1 MDLSVCKDIKVSI
14 KAPVKLDNNTSLLYD
29 DLRKSGYNLF
39 DEEDLFYT
47 DICSIYTSENGTD
60 ILLEDR
66 KKEIFSKNGNISL
79 CQSGCELVNYNSSQE
94 KAECQCLSQNEKK
107 EMISVYSDNQFNMR
121 NISDV
126 FFKSLKNSNFLVM
139 RCYKLAFNFTN
150 FIKNIGRFFMSII
163 LVFQLI
169 IFIIFCFIDFKNINK
184 YLVSI
189 LNIKM
194 NYIGNFKKK
203 SSTKRKSIKS
213 KKDSIKENVINNNN
227 TINNNNI
234 EENKINFPPKRRS
247 FASLKRSDSLFRKNE
262 RNVSIK
268 SLLSEEKYAIQKI
281 NNNEENKDNK
291 ENKQNKENKE
301 NKNININFIPINNI
315 NYRPKNNI
323 NNEIQ
328 VKRITKK
335 KTTKKLIKK
344 SKTYNKIFPNKK
356 GKSEKTNSKKDFIYK
371 NLNDQELNTL
381 EYKLAIKIDKRTYL
395 LYYWSLLK
403 RKNLILFTFYP
414 NDDYNLIT
422 LKISLF
428 LTSFSLY
435 MTINGFFFTDDTMHT
450 IYSNNGSYNLMYQI
464 PKIMY
469 SFLVSSVINIILRQL
484 SLSESNLIDIK
495 REKKIKKVKEDSKN
509 VIKYLKLRFLIFFVV
524 SYLLLFFFWYFITCF
539 CGVYTNTQI
548 ILIEDSLISFGV
560 SMLSPFGLCL
570 FPGFFRIQALKA
582 PKKDKNLMY
591 QISLYSALLI

>member
-1 MDLSVCKDIKVSI
+1 M
-14 KAPVKLDNNTSLLYD
+14 
-29 DLRKSGYNLF
+29 
-39 DEEDLFYT
+39 
-47 DICSIYTSENGTD
+47 
-60 ILLEDR
+60 
-66 KKEIFSKNGNISL
+66 
-79 CQSGCELVNYNSSQE
+79 
-94 KAECQCLSQNEKK
+94 
-107 EMISVYSDNQFNMR
+107 
-121 NISDV
+121 
-126 FFKSLKNSNFLVM
+126 
-139 RCYKLAFNFTN
+139 
-150 FIKNIGRFFMSII
+150 
-163 LVFQLI
+163 
-169 IFIIFCFIDFKNINK
+169 
-184 YLVSI
+184 
-189 LNIKM
+189 
-194 NYIGNFKKK
+194 
-203 SSTKRKSIKS
+203 
-213 KKDSIKENVINNNN
+213 
-227 TINNNNI
+227 
-234 EENKINFPPKRRS
+234 
-247 FASLKRSDSLFRKNE
+247 
-262 RNVSIK
+262 
-268 SLLSEEKYAIQKI
+268 
-281 NNNEENKDNK
+281 
-291 ENKQNKENKE
+291 
-301 NKNININFIPINNI
+301 
-315 NYRPKNNI
+315 
-323 NNEIQ
+323 
-328 VKRITKK
+328 
-335 KTTKKLIKK
+335 KK

-356 GKSEKTNSKKDFIYK
+356 EKSEKANSKKDFIYK

-560 SMLSPFGLCL
+560 SMLTPFGLCL

-582 PKKDKNLMY
+582 PKKDKILMY